1 MSDDDDQLAMLREM
15 LALGWPVDDEGHIS
29 SRDLGDGRTLFVDPL
44 TFGRARL
51 LIGPTG
57 GYTYD
62 DGW

>member
-1 MSDDDDQLAMLREM
+1 MEFFTYGEKQL
-15 LALGWPVDDEGHIS
+15 P
-29 SRDLGDGRTLFVDPL
+29 DGRVLTVDPL

-51 LIGPTG
+51 NISSDP